1 MEWTLGATEL
11 LVLVAYRT
19 PPPLPH
25 TICAP
30 FRITGLIAH

>member
-1 MEWTLGATEL
+1 LRATEL
-11 LVLVAYRT
+11 LVLVAYWT

-30 FRITGLIAH
+30 FRMTGL